1 MRAVFVDTYFWIAGL
16 NPKEEL
22 RDEARDAEAALGNV
36 RFVTTE
42 SVLIEVLNY
51 YAGYQP
57 YLRQAAV
64 SFVRQVMV
72 NPKVEVVE
80 HTHETFEAGLRLYE
94 SRPDKGYSLTDCI
107 SMNLMRERGV
117 NEVLTHDHH
126 FEQEGFIILL

>member
-1 MRAVFVDTYFWIAGL
+1 MRTVFVDTYFWVAGL

-22 RDEARDAEAALGNV
+22 REEAREAEAALGDV

-51 YAGYQP
+51 YASYQP

-64 SFVRQVMV
+64 DLVRRIAI
-72 NPKVEVVE
+72 NPKIEVVE
-80 HTHETFEAGLRLYE
+80 HTHEIFEAGLEFYE

-107 SMNLMRERGV
+107 SMNLMRERGI
-117 NEVLTHDHH
+117 NEALTHDHH
-126 FEQEGFIILL
+126 FEQEGFTILL